1 MKAVIRQGDTLREHG
16 RGASLISS
24 TPDKLVIL

>member
-1 MKAVIRQGDTLREHG
+1 MKPVILQGDTLREHG